1 LPRPARVAYN
11 YWNTDSSYLDYMEW
25 TFQMSSP
32 PASGEPRRRADAVRN
47 RQRVLEATRTLL
59 VDPGAHLTVEAI
71 AAKAGVGAATVVRSF
86 GSKEALIDVAVAD
99 LLEPVIRRARD
110 GLSEESAQDALRRF
124 LIELIAFQSGH
135 WTISEQLKEL
145 DLPSTTAQRAALTK
159 AVTELMNRA
168 RDEGAIRTDIDP
180 GVTMVLIRDM
190 TNAIARSPSASPQLA
205 ESYVLVLMDGLRP
218 QQPRA

>member
-1 LPRPARVAYN
+1 
-11 YWNTDSSYLDYMEW
+11 MEW

-32 PASGEPRRRADAVRN
+32 SMGGEPRRRADAVRN

-59 VDPGAHLTVEAI
+59 ADPGAHLTVEAI
-71 AAKAGVGAATVVRSF
+71 ADEAGVGAATVVRSF
-86 GSKEALIDVAVAD
+86 GSKEALIDVAVTE

-110 GLSEESAQDALRRF
+110 ALSENSAQDALRRF

-135 WTISEQLKEL
+135 WTIGEQLRGL

-159 AVTELMNRA
+159 AVTDLVDRA
-168 RDEGAIRTDIDP
+168 RDEGTIRTDIDP
-180 GVTMVLIRDM
+180 GVTSVLIRDM

-205 ESYVLVLMDGLRP
+205 ESYVSVLIDGLRP
-218 QQPRA
+218 QQP

>member
-1 LPRPARVAYN
+1 
-11 YWNTDSSYLDYMEW
+11 MEGP
-25 TFQMSSP
+25 FQMSSP
-32 PASGEPRRRADAVRN
+32 PTSGEPRRRADAVRN

-59 VDPGAHLTVEAI
+59 ADPGAHLTVEAI
-71 AAKAGVGAATVVRSF
+71 ATKAGVGAATVVRSY

-110 GLSEESAQDALRRF
+110 GLSENSAQDALRRF

-135 WTISEQLKEL
+135 WIISEQLRGL

-159 AVTELMNRA
+159 AVTEMVDRA

-205 ESYVLVLMDGLRP
+205 ESYVSVLMDGLRP

>member
-1 LPRPARVAYN
+1 
-11 YWNTDSSYLDYMEW
+11 MEGP
-25 TFQMSSP
+25 FQMSSP
-32 PASGEPRRRADAVRN
+32 TTSGDRRRRADAVRN

-59 VDPGAHLTVEAI
+59 ADRGATVTVEAI
-71 AAKAGVGAATVVRSF
+71 ASKAGVGAATVVRSF
-86 GSKEALIDVAVAD
+86 GSKDALIDVAVAD

-110 GLSEESAQDALRRF
+110 SLSETSAQDALRRF

-135 WTISEQLKEL
+135 WIIGEQLRDL
-145 DLPSTTAQRAALTK
+145 DLPSTSAQRAALTK
-159 AVTELMNRA
+159 TVTDMVNRA

-180 GVTMVLIRDM
+180 SVTMDLIREM

-205 ESYVLVLMDGLRP
+205 ESYVSVLMDGLRP

>member
-1 LPRPARVAYN
+1 
-11 YWNTDSSYLDYMEW
+11 MEW

-32 PASGEPRRRADAVRN
+32 PMGGEPRRRADAVRN

-59 VDPGAHLTVEAI
+59 ADRSANLTVEAI
-71 AAKAGVGAATVVRSF
+71 ATKAGVGAATVVRSF
-86 GSKEALIDVAVAD
+86 GSKEALIDVAVAE

-110 GLSEESAQDALRRF
+110 ALSETSAQDALRRF

-135 WTISEQLKEL
+135 WVIGEQLRGL
-145 DLPSTTAQRAALTK
+145 DLPSTTTQRAALTK
-159 AVTELMNRA
+159 AVTELVNRA
-168 RDEGAIRTDIDP
+168 RHEGTIRTDIDP
-180 GVTMVLIRDM
+180 SVTMVLIRDM

-205 ESYVLVLMDGLRP
+205 ESYVSVLMDGLRP

>member
-1 LPRPARVAYN
+1 
-11 YWNTDSSYLDYMEW
+11 MEGP
-25 TFQMSSP
+25 FQMSSP
-32 PASGEPRRRADAVRN
+32 PTSGAPRRRADAVRN

-59 VDPGAHLTVEAI
+59 ADPGAHLTVEAI
-71 AAKAGVGAATVVRSF
+71 ATKAAVGAATVVRSY
-86 GSKEALIDVAVAD
+86 GSKEALIDVAVAE

-110 GLSEESAQDALRRF
+110 GLSENSAQDALRRF

-135 WTISEQLKEL
+135 WIISEQLRGL

-159 AVTELMNRA
+159 AVTDMVNRA

-205 ESYVLVLMDGLRP
+205 ESYVSVLMDGLRP

>member
-1 LPRPARVAYN
+1 
-11 YWNTDSSYLDYMEW
+11 
-25 TFQMSSP
+25 MSSR

-59 VDPGAHLTVEAI
+59 ADPSANLTVEAI
-71 AAKAGVGAATVVRSF
+71 ATKAGVGAATVVRSF
-86 GSKEALIDVAVAD
+86 GSKEALIDVAVTD

-110 GLSEESAQDALRRF
+110 GLSENSAQDALRRF

-135 WTISEQLKEL
+135 WVIGEQLRGL

-159 AVTELMNRA
+159 AVTEMVNRA

-190 TNAIARSPSASPQLA
+190 TNAIARSPSASPELA
-205 ESYVLVLMDGLRP
+205 ESYVSVLMDGLRP
-218 QQPRA
+218 QQPRASAAPARRIDARPPSSPAP

>member
-1 LPRPARVAYN
+1 
-11 YWNTDSSYLDYMEW
+11 MEGQ
-25 TFQMSSP
+25 FQMSSP
-32 PASGEPRRRADAVRN
+32 PTSGEPRRRADAVRN

-59 VDPGAHLTVEAI
+59 ADPSANLTVEAI
-71 AAKAGVGAATVVRSF
+71 ATKAGVGAATVVRSF

-110 GLSEESAQDALRRF
+110 GLSETSAQDALRRF

-135 WTISEQLKEL
+135 WTISEQLREL

-159 AVTELMNRA
+159 AVNELVNRA

-190 TNAIARSPSASPQLA
+190 TNAIARSPSASSELA
-205 ESYVLVLMDGLRP
+205 ESYVSVLMDGLRP